1 MDRIGKGG
9 EGTLYLVRDLE
20 LGVYRAAK
28 QLPLSRKREAKLLR
42 LLEHPAM
49 PGMIDYVEQGEFCY
63 LIMEYIRGKSLRM
76 WLEEGRRFSAEEVVG
91 MGRTVLRVLGYLHAQ
106 KPAVYYG
113 DLKPEN
119 LMLTEDG
126 NLYLVDFGSAVTGY
140 ERHQYVCM
148 GTRGYAAPEQ
158 YEGQIGPASD
168 IYALGKTL
176 EELCVFGRFGRFG
189 KSGRVALGF
198 FHPELWRFIRKCC
211 QRQPEKRWQGAAE
224 AEAALARCVPLTK
237 KMWGRMV
244 TAAGIALAVLVFLG
258 MWNGR
263 MAERWTK
270 EPEFPLTTALS
281 PITAWY
287 YSMSY
292 RTAGGEVRA
301 VLDQNMEL
309 AIRRLSRR
317 YTSAEDQNR
326 LTFLLA
332 LHRAASQENVNGKKG
347 QSVWGA
353 AEEYETSYLLSE
365 KSFFGKTFL
374 SWTGKKVQAAQFGG
388 FDVEVGTGE
397 APDDWDSGGSDWGMG
412 GNDWGGGSETEGGD
426 WSGDDGDDNSGGWGG
441 GSGITNG
448 GSWSGGSG
456 SANGGG
462 WNGNGG
468 TVNGGNWDGS
478 SGMTNGDSW
487 SGGSGAANGSG
498 WNGNGGNWNGG
509 SGSVNGEN
517 WNGNSGTTNG
527 SSWNSGS
534 GASGGGGWVGNSEA
548 VSGENASGSSGT
560 TGGGSWSE
568 DGGNSGSLG
577 GTNGTASDGSS
588 QGSSVEDSQS
598 ALSLPVSPPMLSSSV
613 VPSIQPSILPSTSPS
628 ISSSISPSI
637 SPSTPSLPAASPSIS
652 PSTTQQSSSSAG
664 TLGLDEL
671 SKWYLPRLT
680 EIVYWSGEVKGNSNT
695 RLYVKIPPYAQILS
709 LRVNHREADWR
720 RQGRYLYIEDTR
732 QVPAGQKH
740 TKREYTKRERT
751 NQEHTKREHTER
763 ESSEQQI
770 FIEQKGTEDTEH
782 TDTSASI
789 HIDLAVLAPRG
800 AAHRIFIDCS

>member
-63 LIMEYIRGKSLRM
+63 LIMEYIRGKSLRA
-76 WLEEGRRFSAEEVVG
+76 WLEEGRRFSAEEVIG

-140 ERHQYVCM
+140 ERRQYVCM

-168 IYALGKTL
+168 IYALGKTM
-176 EELCVFGRFGRFG
+176 EELWTFGRFGRG
-189 KSGRVALGF
+189 GWVALVVL
-198 FHPELWRFIRKCC
+198 HPGLWRFIRKCC
-211 QRQPEKRWQGAAE
+211 RRQSEKRWQGAAE

-244 TAAGIALAVLVFLG
+244 QAAGVALVVLVLLG
-258 MWNGR
+258 MGNGR
-263 MAERWTK
+263 MAGRWTK

-281 PITAWY
+281 PVTAWY

-317 YTSAEDQNR
+317 YTSSEDQNR

-332 LHRAASQENVNGKKG
+332 LHRAVSQENVNGKKG
-347 QSVWGA
+347 QSVRGA
-353 AEEYETSYLLSE
+353 AEEYETSYLLS
-365 KSFFGKTFL
+365 GKAAFWESLL
-374 SWTGKKVQAAQFGG
+374 SWTGEEVQAAQFGG

-397 APDDWDSGGSDWGMG
+397 APDNWDAGGSDRGTG
-412 GNDWGGGSETEGGD
+412 GNGWSGGSETEGGD
-426 WSGDDGDDNSGGWGG
+426 WSGDDGTANGGSWSG
-441 GSGITNG
+441 GSGMTNG

-456 SANGGG
+456 GA
-462 WNGNGG
+462 
-468 TVNGGNWDGS
+468 NGGNWDGS
-478 SGMTNGDSW
+478 SGMTNGGSW
-487 SGGSGAANGSG
+487 SGGSGTANGSS

-509 SGSVNGEN
+509 SGSADGGN
-517 WNGNSGTTNG
+517 WGGDSGTTNG
-527 SSWNSGS
+527 SSWNGGS
-534 GASGGGGWVGNSEA
+534 GASGGGDWVGNSEA
-548 VSGENASGSSGT
+548 VSGQNASGGRGT
-560 TGGGSWSE
+560 MGGGTWSE
-568 DGGNSGSLG
+568 DGGNYGSSGG
-577 GTNGTASDGSS
+577 INGTASEETS
-588 QGSSVEDSQS
+588 QGSSAGDSQS
-598 ALSLPVSPPMLSSSV
+598 ALYLPVSPPMLSSSV
-613 VPSIQPSILPSTSPS
+613 VPSIQPS
-628 ISSSISPSI
+628 
-637 SPSTPSLPAASPSIS
+637 
-652 PSTTQQSSSSAG
+652 
-664 TLGLDEL
+664 
-671 SKWYLPRLT
+671 
-680 EIVYWSGEVKGNSNT
+680 
-695 RLYVKIPPYAQILS
+695 KI
-709 LRVNHREADWR
+709 
-720 RQGRYLYIEDTR
+720 GR
-732 QVPAGQKH
+732 
-740 TKREYTKRERT
+740 
-751 NQEHTKREHTER
+751 
-763 ESSEQQI
+763 
-770 FIEQKGTEDTEH
+770 
-782 TDTSASI
+782 
-789 HIDLAVLAPRG
+789 
-800 AAHRIFIDCS
+800 AHV

>member
-63 LIMEYIRGKSLRM
+63 LIMEYIRGKSLRAWM
-76 WLEEGRRFSAEEVVG
+76 EEGRRFSAEEVIG
-91 MGRTVLRVLGYLHAQ
+91 MGRTVLRVLGYLHGQ

-140 ERHQYVCM
+140 ERRQYVCM

-158 YEGQIGPASD
+158 YEGRIGPASD
-168 IYALGKTL
+168 MYALGKTL
-176 EELCVFGRFGRFG
+176 EELCVFGRFGKG
-189 KSGRVALGF
+189 GRVVLGV
-198 FHPELWRFIRKCC
+198 FHPGLWRFIRKCC
-211 QRQPEKRWQGAAE
+211 RRQPEKRWQGAAE

-237 KMWGRMV
+237 KMCGRIVSM
-244 TAAGIALAVLVFLG
+244 AGVALAVLVVLG

-281 PITAWY
+281 PVTAWY

-292 RTAGGEVRA
+292 RTAGSEVRG
-301 VLDQNMEL
+301 VLGKNMEL

-317 YTSAEDQNR
+317 YTSSEDQNR

-332 LHRAASQENVNGKKG
+332 LHRAAMQERANANGKKG
-347 QSVWGA
+347 QSVRGA
-353 AEEYETSYLLSE
+353 AEEYKASYLLSE
-365 KSFFGKTFL
+365 KSDFWESLL
-374 SWTGKKVQAAQFGG
+374 SWTGEEVQAAQFGG

-397 APDDWDSGGSDWGMG
+397 APDDWDTGGSDRGTG
-412 GNDWGGGSETEGGD
+412 GNDWGGGSEMDGGD
-426 WSGDDGDDNSGGWGG
+426 WSGDDG
-441 GSGITNG
+441 T
-448 GSWSGGSG
+448 
-456 SANGGG
+456 A
-462 WNGNGG
+462 
-468 TVNGGNWDGS
+468 NGGNWDGG

-487 SGGSGAANGSG
+487 SGGSGGANGSNWDGSSGMTNGGSWSGGSGAANGSS

-509 SGSVNGEN
+509 SGNADGGN
-517 WNGNSGTTNG
+517 WNGDSGTTNG
-527 SSWNSGS
+527 SSWNGGS
-534 GASGGGGWVGNSEA
+534 GASGGGSWMGSGGA
-548 VSGENASGSSGT
+548 GGGENASGSSGIM
-560 TGGGSWSE
+560 GGGSWSG

-577 GTNGTASDGSS
+577 GTNGTASEGSS
-588 QGSSVEDSQS
+588 QGSSAGDPQS
-598 ALSLPVSPPMLSSSV
+598 ALPLPTSSPILS
-613 VPSIQPSILPSTSPS
+613 PSIVPSILPSTLLSPSPS
-628 ISSSISPSI
+628 ILPSISPVI

-652 PSTTQQSSSSAG
+652 PSATQQFSSSAG
-664 TLGLDEL
+664 TPGLDEL

-680 EIVYWSGEVKGNSNT
+680 EIVYWSGELTGNSNT
-695 RLYVKIPPYAQILS
+695 RLYANLPPYAQILS
-709 LRVNHREADWR
+709 FRVNHREVDWR
-720 RQGRYLYIEDTR
+720 RQGRYLYIENAK
-732 QVPAGQKH
+732 QVPEGQD
-740 TKREYTKRERT
+740 Y
-751 NQEHTKREHTER
+751 TKREHTER
-763 ESSEQQI
+763 EPSEQQI
-770 FIEQKGTEDTEH
+770 SIEQKDTEHTDTEH

-800 AAHRIFIDCS
+800 TAHRIFIDCS